1 MANVVSVLQRVL
13 VLSVFLHGAFGMSV
27 FAEDGIVLSSG
38 VTLSGKV
45 RLLPDQKISV
55 DVQSGGRTLSRS
67 YPLSRVRTYTLNGR
81 TFDAATGKAI
91 EGTGGIQEKSAAELQ
106 AIIDRAG
113 SEPPEWLEGL
123 QPRFPDGLDFS
134 WPQPPGGPWD
144 SSRNI
149 GQYVWDRVNPN
160 PSRWRDGVALMHEV
174 MRKNPNPEIQQRA
187 MRTLGGMYHNLHQD
201 YARAAW
207 WFLKSGLDP
216 RGREFPQAVVGLA
229 DCYLQLGGRTVALEI
244 VRNMPARPYSA
255 IKLLGDAG
263 ETDEAVQLGEQ
274 FAKTGQASTSLLYA
288 GDACRVAGRLQ
299 QAEGLYRRARQA
311 ALDAADA
318 DKPHR
323 QRDRRRA
330 EASISVVQHLQL
342 SPDQV
347 ADGTY
352 RASSPGYE
360 ADVEVEVVL
369 QGGSM
374 KSVRVT
380 DHREKQFYS
389 SIAETPAR
397 ILRKQ
402 SVNGIDATT
411 GATITSE
418 AIINA
423 TAKAML
429 QGSK

>member
-1 MANVVSVLQRVL
+1 VANVVHVLRRL
-13 VLSVFLHGAFGMSV
+13 ILLTVFLSGVTGGVF

-38 VTLSGKV
+38 ASLSGKV
-45 RLLPDQKISV
+45 RLLPQQKISV
-55 DVQSGGRTLSRS
+55 DVQSGNRTLTRS
-67 YPLSRVRTYTLNGR
+67 YPLDRVKSYTLNGQ
-81 TFDAATGKAI
+81 TFDAATGQIIDAA
-91 EGTGGIQEKSAAELQ
+91 GGGQQKSAAELQ
-106 AIIDRAG
+106 ALIRTAG
-113 SEPPEWLEGL
+113 SEPPEWLEDL

-144 SSRNI
+144 SSKNI
-149 GQYVWDRVNPN
+149 GQFVWDRVNPN
-160 PSRWRDGVALMHEV
+160 PSRWREGVALMHEV
-174 MRKNPNPEIQQRA
+174 MRRNPDPQIQQRA

-207 WFLKSGLDP
+207 WFLQSGLDP
-216 RGREFPQAVVGLA
+216 RGSDFPQAVVSLA
-229 DCYLQLGGRTVALEI
+229 DCYLQLGGKSVALEI

-263 ETDEAVQLGEQ
+263 ETDEAVRLGEQ

-288 GDACRVAGRLQ
+288 GDACRVAGRLE
-299 QAEGLYRRARQA
+299 QAEEFYRRARQA
-311 ALDAADA
+311 AIDASDA

-330 EASISVVQHLQL
+330 EASIAVVQHLQL

-352 RASSPGYE
+352 RAASPGYE
-360 ADVEVEVVL
+360 ADVEVEVIL
-369 QGGSM
+369 QGGKM
-374 KSVRVT
+374 QSVRVT
-380 DHREKQFYS
+380 QHREKQFYS

-429 QGSK
+429 QGAK